1 MPHVTPLHA
10 DDPSRVGRYR
20 LTGRIGGMPADA
32 PAYLGGAPDGFAG
45 MPADSLVYLGQ
56 SPEGGEV
63 AVRLLTVDWI
73 GDGAERDRFAA
84 EANAACRVAPFC
96 AAQFLGAGFDSGHA
110 FLVSEYVAGPSLE
123 EFVAEEGPW
132 EGRDLLALAIGT
144 ATGLAAIHQAGLVHG
159 DFGPEHVVLGPEGPR
174 VVGFGITPPYGIATP
189 AADLR
194 AWVHTVLYAA
204 AGGAADPEDPE
215 DLALLPEPLRTLAV
229 QCMSANPADQ
239 PSARSVVLTLLGDDH
254 PPAGVLGEG
263 SRRAARVSVRPRA
276 QAAAPDPPPP
286 ARKRRPAAAWWVAGV
301 AVGIAAIVAVILF
314 VQNQSSR
321 SPGAAKP
328 PASDGP
334 AGASSSA
341 RPATPLP
348 TPAVK
353 VPAALAGTWSGQV
366 SQTNPT
372 DVFQA
377 QVYLAPG
384 ANSGSVHYSGASFSC
399 AGDLVPE
406 SDSAGSLKL
415 DQVIA
420 QGPCAGGVVTVSPGP
435 GNTLQFSFQG
445 KQGPM
450 ATGTLDKS

>member
-1 MPHVTPLHA
+1 MPHVTPLLA
-10 DDPSRVGRYR
+10 DDPRRVGRYR
-20 LTGRIGGMPADA
+20 LTGRI
-32 PAYLGGAPDGFAG
+32 AG
-45 MPADSLVYLGQ
+45 MHADGPVYLGR

-63 AVRLLTVDWI
+63 AVRLFKVDSI

-84 EANAACRVAPFC
+84 EAKAACRVAPFC
-96 AAQFLGAGFDSGHA
+96 AAQILGAGFEGGHA

-204 AGGAADPEDPE
+204 AGGTADPEDPE

-229 QCMSANPADQ
+229 RCMSADPGDQ
-239 PSARSVVLTLLGDDH
+239 PSARSLVLTLLGDDH

-263 SRRAARVSVRPRA
+263 SRQAARVLVRPAA
-276 QAAAPDPPPP
+276 QAADPDPLPV
-286 ARKRRPAAAWWVAGV
+286 RKRRSAAAWWVAGV
-301 AVGIAAIVAVILF
+301 AVCLAAIVAVILF
-314 VQNQSSR
+314 VQSQDSR
-321 SPGAAKP
+321 SPSAAKP

-334 AGASSSA
+334 AAASSGPSPSA
-341 RPATPLP
+341 PLP
-348 TPAVK
+348 TPAVR

-384 ANSGSVHYSGASFSC
+384 AKPGTVHYSGASFSC
-399 AGDLVPE
+399 AGNLVPV
-406 SDSAGSLKL
+406 SDSAGNLKL
-415 DQVIA
+415 DQAIV
-420 QGPCAGGVVTVSPGP
+420 QGPCAAGVVTVSRGP
-435 GNTLQFSFQG
+435 GNTLQFSFKG

>member
-1 MPHVTPLHA
+1 MPHVTPLLA
-10 DDPSRVGRYR
+10 DDPRRVGRYR
-20 LTGRIGGMPADA
+20 LTGRIAGMPADD
-32 PAYLGGAPDGFAG
+32 PAHLGGAPNGFAG
-45 MPADSLVYLGQ
+45 MPADGPVYLGQ

-63 AVRLLTVDWI
+63 AVRLLEADWI

-84 EANAACRVAPFC
+84 EAKAACRVAPFC
-96 AAQFLGAGFDSGHA
+96 AAQILGAGFEGGHA

-204 AGGAADPEDPE
+204 AGGTADPEDPE

-229 QCMSANPADQ
+229 RCMSADPGDQ
-239 PSARSVVLTLLGDDH
+239 PSARSLVLTLLGDDH

-263 SRRAARVSVRPRA
+263 SRQAARVLVRPAA
-276 QAAAPDPPPP
+276 QAADPDPLPV
-286 ARKRRPAAAWWVAGV
+286 RKRRSAAAWWVAGV
-301 AVGIAAIVAVILF
+301 AVCLAAIVAVILF
-314 VQNQSSR
+314 VQSQDSR
-321 SPGAAKP
+321 SPSAAKP

-334 AGASSSA
+334 AAASSGPSPSA
-341 RPATPLP
+341 PLP
-348 TPAVK
+348 TPAVR

-384 ANSGSVHYSGASFSC
+384 AKPGTVHYSGASFSC
-399 AGDLVPE
+399 AGNLVPV
-406 SDSAGSLKL
+406 SDSAGNLKL
-415 DQVIA
+415 DQAIV
-420 QGPCAGGVVTVSPGP
+420 QGPCAAGVVTVSRGP
-435 GNTLQFSFQG
+435 GNTLQFSFKG

>member
-1 MPHVTPLHA
+1 MPHVTPLHT
-10 DDPSRVGRYR
+10 DDPRRVGRYR
-20 LTGRIGGMPADA
+20 LAGRIAGMPDGS
-32 PAYLGGAPDGFAG
+32 AYLGSAAEGFAG
-45 MPADSLVYLGQ
+45 MPNGGPLYLGH

-63 AVRLLTVDWI
+63 AVRLLKVDWT
-73 GDGAERDRFAA
+73 GDSAERDRFAA
-84 EANAACRVAPFC
+84 EAKAACRVAPFC
-96 AAQFLGAGFDSGHA
+96 AAQFLGAGFESGHA
-110 FLVSEYVAGPSLE
+110 FLVSEYVPGPSLQ
-123 EFVAEEGPW
+123 EFVTEHGPW

-204 AGGAADPEDPE
+204 AGGTADPEDPE

-229 QCMSANPADQ
+229 RCMSADPGDQ
-239 PSARSVVLTLLGDDH
+239 PSARSLVLTLLGDDH

-263 SRRAARVSVRPRA
+263 SRQAARVLVRPAA
-276 QAAAPDPPPP
+276 QAADPDPLPV
-286 ARKRRPAAAWWVAGV
+286 RKRRSAAAWWVAGV
-301 AVGIAAIVAVILF
+301 AVCLAAIVAVILF
-314 VQNQSSR
+314 VQSQDSR
-321 SPGAAKP
+321 SPSAAKP

-334 AGASSSA
+334 AAASSGPSPSA
-341 RPATPLP
+341 PLP
-348 TPAVK
+348 TPAVR

-384 ANSGSVHYSGASFSC
+384 AKPGTVHYSGASFSC
-399 AGDLVPE
+399 AGNLVPV
-406 SDSAGSLKL
+406 SDSAGNLKL
-415 DQVIA
+415 DQAIV
-420 QGPCAGGVVTVSPGP
+420 QGPCAAGVVTVSRGP
-435 GNTLQFSFQG
+435 GNTLQFSFKG

>member
-1 MPHVTPLHA
+1 MPHVTPLLA
-10 DDPSRVGRYR
+10 DDPRRVGRYR
-20 LTGRIGGMPADA
+20 LTGRIAGMHADG
-32 PAYLGGAPDGFAG
+32 PAYPGRVPEGTAG
-45 MPADSLVYLGQ
+45 MPADGPVYLGR

-63 AVRLLTVDWI
+63 AVRLFKVDSI

-84 EANAACRVAPFC
+84 EAKAACRVAPFC
-96 AAQFLGAGFDSGHA
+96 AAQILGAGFEGGHA

-204 AGGAADPEDPE
+204 AGGTADPEDPE

-229 QCMSANPADQ
+229 RCMSADPGDQ
-239 PSARSVVLTLLGDDH
+239 PSARSLVLTLLGDDH

-263 SRRAARVSVRPRA
+263 SRQAARVLVRPAA
-276 QAAAPDPPPP
+276 QAADPDPLPV
-286 ARKRRPAAAWWVAGV
+286 RKRRSAAAWWVAGV
-301 AVGIAAIVAVILF
+301 AVCLAAIVAVILF
-314 VQNQSSR
+314 VQSQDSR
-321 SPGAAKP
+321 SPSAAKP

-334 AGASSSA
+334 AAASSGPSPSA
-341 RPATPLP
+341 PLP
-348 TPAVK
+348 TPAVR

-384 ANSGSVHYSGASFSC
+384 AKPGTVHYSGASFSC
-399 AGDLVPE
+399 AGNLVPV
-406 SDSAGSLKL
+406 SDSAGNLKL
-415 DQVIA
+415 DQAMV
-420 QGPCAGGVVTVSPGP
+420 QGPCAGGVVTVSRGP
-435 GNTLQFSFQG
+435 GNTLQFSFKG

>member
-1 MPHVTPLHA
+1 MPHVTPLLA
-10 DDPSRVGRYR
+10 DDPRRVGRYR
-20 LTGRIGGMPADA
+20 LTGRIAGMHADGPAH
-32 PAYLGGAPDGFAG
+32 PGSVPEGTAG
-45 MPADSLVYLGQ
+45 MPADGPVYLGR

-63 AVRLLTVDWI
+63 AVRLFKVDSI

-84 EANAACRVAPFC
+84 EAKAACRVAPFC
-96 AAQFLGAGFDSGHA
+96 AAQILGAGFEGGHA
-110 FLVSEYVAGPSLE
+110 FLVSDYVAGPSLE
-123 EFVAEEGPW
+123 EFVAGEGPW

-204 AGGAADPEDPE
+204 AGGTADPEDPQ

-229 QCMSANPADQ
+229 RCMSADPGDQ

-263 SRRAARVSVRPRA
+263 SRQAARVSVRRTARPRD
-276 QAAAPDPPPP
+276 PDITP
-286 ARKRRPAAAWWVAGV
+286 ARKRRAAAAWWVAGV
-301 AVGIAAIVAVILF
+301 AVCLAAIVAVILF
-314 VQNQSSR
+314 VQNQSNS

-328 PASDGP
+328 PPPDGP
-334 AGASSSA
+334 SGAAPSA
-341 RPATPLP
+341 SPPRMP
-348 TPAVK
+348 TPAVQ

-366 SQTNPT
+366 SQTNPA
-372 DVFQA
+372 DVFGI
-377 QVYLAPG
+377 QVNLAPG
-384 ANSGSVHYSGASFSC
+384 ANSGSVHYSGTSFSC
-399 AGDLVPE
+399 AGDLVPV
-406 SDSAGSLKL
+406 SRSAGRLKL
-415 DQVIA
+415 DQAIVR
-420 QGPCAGGVVTVSPGP
+420 GPCSGGVVIVSLGP
-435 GNTLQFSFQG
+435 GNSLQFSFRG

>member
-1 MPHVTPLHA
+1 MPQVTPLLA
-10 DDPSRVGRYR
+10 DDPARVGRYQ
-20 LTGRIGGMPADA
+20 LTGRIAGWYADA
-32 PAYLGGAPDGFAG
+32 PAYSGSVPEGTAR
-45 MPADSLVYLGQ
+45 MPADGPVYLGH

-63 AVRLLTVDWI
+63 AVRLLKVGSI
-73 GDGAERDRFAA
+73 GDGAARDRFAA
-84 EANAACRVAPFC
+84 EAKAARRVAPFC
-96 AAQFLGAGFDSGHA
+96 AAQILGAGFEGGHA

-159 DFGPEHVVLGPEGPR
+159 DFGPEHVVLGEEGPR

-189 AADLR
+189 AADMR

-204 AGGAADPEDPE
+204 AGGTADPEDPE

-229 QCMSANPADQ
+229 RCMSADPGDQ

-263 SRRAARVSVRPRA
+263 SRRAARVSVRPAA
-276 QAAAPDPPPP
+276 QAADPDTPPV
-286 ARKRRPAAAWWVAGV
+286 RKRGSAAAWWAAGV
-301 AVGIAAIVAVILF
+301 AVCLAVIVAVILF
-314 VQNQSSR
+314 VQSQGSR
-321 SPGAAKP
+321 SPSTAKP

-334 AGASSSA
+334 AAASSRSSPPA
-341 RPATPLP
+341 RL
-348 TPAVK
+348 PAVR

-377 QVYLAPG
+377 QVYLARGAKPG
-384 ANSGSVHYSGASFSC
+384 TVHYSGASFSC
-399 AGDLVPE
+399 AGDLVPV
-406 SDSAGSLKL
+406 SDSGGSLKL
-415 DQVIA
+415 DQAIV
-420 QGPCAGGVVTVSPGP
+420 QGPCAGGVVTVSRGP
-435 GNTLQFSFQG
+435 GNTLQFSFKG

-450 ATGTLDKS
+450 ATGTLGKS

>member
-1 MPHVTPLHA
+1 MPHVTPLLA
-10 DDPSRVGRYR
+10 DDPRRVGRYR
-20 LTGRIGGMPADA
+20 LTGRIAGMHADGPAH
-32 PAYLGGAPDGFAG
+32 PGSVPEGTAG
-45 MPADSLVYLGQ
+45 MPADGPVYLGR

-63 AVRLLTVDWI
+63 AVRLFKVDSI

-84 EANAACRVAPFC
+84 EAKAARPGAPFC
-96 AAQFLGAGFDSGHA
+96 AAQILGAGFENGYA

-123 EFVAEEGPW
+123 EFVAEKGPW
-132 EGRDLLALAIGT
+132 EDRDLLALAIGT

-204 AGGAADPEDPE
+204 AGGTADPEDPE

-229 QCMSANPADQ
+229 RCMSADPGDQ
-239 PSARSVVLTLLGDDH
+239 PSARSLVLTLLGDDH

-263 SRRAARVSVRPRA
+263 SRQAARVLVRPAA
-276 QAAAPDPPPP
+276 QAADPDPLPV
-286 ARKRRPAAAWWVAGV
+286 RKRRSAAAWWVAGV
-301 AVGIAAIVAVILF
+301 AVCLAAIVAVILF
-314 VQNQSSR
+314 VQSQDSR
-321 SPGAAKP
+321 SPSAAKP

-334 AGASSSA
+334 AAASSGPSPSA
-341 RPATPLP
+341 PLP
-348 TPAVK
+348 TPAVR

-384 ANSGSVHYSGASFSC
+384 AKPGTVHYSGASFSC
-399 AGDLVPE
+399 AGNLVPV
-406 SDSAGSLKL
+406 SDSAGNLKL
-415 DQVIA
+415 DQAIV
-420 QGPCAGGVVTVSPGP
+420 QGPCAAGVVTVSRGP
-435 GNTLQFSFQG
+435 GNTLQFSFKG

>member
-1 MPHVTPLHA
+1 MPQVTPLLA

-20 LTGRIGGMPADA
+20 LTGRIAGVHADG
-32 PAYLGGAPDGFAG
+32 PAYPGSVPEGTAG
-45 MPADSLVYLGQ
+45 MPADGPVYLGH

-63 AVRLLTVDWI
+63 AVRLFKVDSI

-84 EANAACRVAPFC
+84 EAKAACRVAPFC
-96 AAQFLGAGFDSGHA
+96 AAQILGTGFEGGHA

-204 AGGAADPEDPE
+204 AGGTADPEDPE

-229 QCMSANPADQ
+229 RCMSADPGDQ
-239 PSARSVVLTLLGDDH
+239 PSARSLVLTLLGDDH

-263 SRRAARVSVRPRA
+263 SRQAARVLVRPAA
-276 QAAAPDPPPP
+276 QAADPDPLPV
-286 ARKRRPAAAWWVAGV
+286 RKRRSAAAWWVAGV
-301 AVGIAAIVAVILF
+301 AVCLAAIVAVILF
-314 VQNQSSR
+314 VQSQDSR
-321 SPGAAKP
+321 SPSAAKP

-334 AGASSSA
+334 AAASSGPSPSA
-341 RPATPLP
+341 PLP
-348 TPAVK
+348 TPAVR

-384 ANSGSVHYSGASFSC
+384 AKPGTVHYSGASFSC
-399 AGDLVPE
+399 AGNLVPV
-406 SDSAGSLKL
+406 SDSAGNLKL
-415 DQVIA
+415 DQAIV
-420 QGPCAGGVVTVSPGP
+420 QGPCAAGVVTVSRGP
-435 GNTLQFSFQG
+435 GNTLQFSFKG

>member
-1 MPHVTPLHA
+1 MPHVTPLLA
-10 DDPSRVGRYR
+10 DDPTRVGQYR
-20 LTGRIGGMPADA
+20 LTGRIAGTHAGSPAYPGSGPEGIARMPADG
-32 PAYLGGAPDGFAG
+32 P
-45 MPADSLVYLGQ
+45 VYLGH
-56 SPEGGEV
+56 SPDGGEV
-63 AVRLLTVDWI
+63 AVRLVEVVSI
-73 GDGAERDRFAA
+73 GEGAERDRFAA
-84 EANAACRVAPFC
+84 EAKAARRVAPFC
-96 AAQFLGAGFDSGHA
+96 AAQILGAGFENGYA

-123 EFVAEEGPW
+123 EFVAEKGPL
-132 EGRDLLALAIGT
+132 EDRDLLALAIGT

-159 DFGPEHVVLGPEGPR
+159 DFGPEHVVLGAEGPR

-204 AGGAADPEDPE
+204 AGGTADPEDPQ

-229 QCMSANPADQ
+229 RCMSADPGDQ
-239 PSARSVVLTLLGDDH
+239 PSARSLVLTLLGDDH

-263 SRRAARVSVRPRA
+263 SRQAARVLVRPAA
-276 QAAAPDPPPP
+276 QAADPDPLPV
-286 ARKRRPAAAWWVAGV
+286 RKRRSAAAWWVAGV
-301 AVGIAAIVAVILF
+301 AVCLAAIVAVILF
-314 VQNQSSR
+314 VQSQDSR
-321 SPGAAKP
+321 SPSAAKP

-334 AGASSSA
+334 AAASSGPSPSA
-341 RPATPLP
+341 PLP
-348 TPAVK
+348 TPAVR

-384 ANSGSVHYSGASFSC
+384 AKPGTVHYSGASFSC
-399 AGDLVPE
+399 AGNLVPV
-406 SDSAGSLKL
+406 SDSAGNLKL
-415 DQVIA
+415 DQAIV
-420 QGPCAGGVVTVSPGP
+420 QGPCAAGVVTVSRGP
-435 GNTLQFSFQG
+435 GNTLQFSFKG

>member
-1 MPHVTPLHA
+1 MPHVTPLLA
-10 DDPSRVGRYR
+10 DDPRRVGRYQ
-20 LTGRIGGMPADA
+20 LTARIAGMPANG
-32 PAYLGGAPDGFAG
+32 PAYPGSVPEGTAG
-45 MPADSLVYLGQ
+45 MPADGPVYLGR

-63 AVRLLTVDWI
+63 AVRLLQVDSI

-84 EANAACRVAPFC
+84 EAKAACRVAPFC
-96 AAQFLGAGFDSGHA
+96 AAQIVGAGFEGGHA
-110 FLVSEYVAGPSLE
+110 FLASEYVAGPSLE

-159 DFGPEHVVLGPEGPR
+159 DFGPEHVVLGAEGPR

-194 AWVHTVLYAA
+194 AWAHTVLYAA

-229 QCMSANPADQ
+229 RCLSADPGGQ

-286 ARKRRPAAAWWVAGV
+286 ARKRRAAAAWWVAGV
-301 AVGIAAIVAVILF
+301 AVCVAAIVAVILF
-314 VQNQSSR
+314 VQNQGSR

-377 QVYLAPG
+377 RVYLAPG

-399 AGDLVPE
+399 AGDLVPASE
-406 SDSAGSLKL
+406 SAASLKL
-415 DQVIA
+415 DQVIVN
-420 QGPCAGGVVTVSPGP
+420 GPCAGGVVTVSRGP
-435 GNTLQFSFQG
+435 GNTLQFSFKG

-450 ATGTLDKS
+450 ATGTLGKS

>member
-1 MPHVTPLHA
+1 MPQVTPLLA

-20 LTGRIGGMPADA
+20 LTGRIAGVHADG
-32 PAYLGGAPDGFAG
+32 PAYPGSVPEGTAG
-45 MPADSLVYLGQ
+45 MPADGPVYLGR

-63 AVRLLTVDWI
+63 AVRLFKVDSI

-84 EANAACRVAPFC
+84 EAKAACRVAPFC
-96 AAQFLGAGFDSGHA
+96 AAQILGAGFEGGHA

-204 AGGAADPEDPE
+204 AGGTADPEDPE

-229 QCMSANPADQ
+229 RCMSADPGDQ
-239 PSARSVVLTLLGDDH
+239 PSARSLVLTLLGDDH

-263 SRRAARVSVRPRA
+263 SRQAARVLVRPAA
-276 QAAAPDPPPP
+276 QAADPDPLPV
-286 ARKRRPAAAWWVAGV
+286 RKRRSAAAWWVAGV
-301 AVGIAAIVAVILF
+301 AVCLAAIVAVILF
-314 VQNQSSR
+314 VQSQDSR
-321 SPGAAKP
+321 SPSAAKP

-334 AGASSSA
+334 AAASSGPSPSA
-341 RPATPLP
+341 PLP
-348 TPAVK
+348 TPAVR

-384 ANSGSVHYSGASFSC
+384 AKPGTVHYSGASFSC
-399 AGDLVPE
+399 AGNLVPV
-406 SDSAGSLKL
+406 SDSAGNLKL
-415 DQVIA
+415 DQAIV
-420 QGPCAGGVVTVSPGP
+420 QGPCAAGVVTVSRGP
-435 GNTLQFSFQG
+435 GNTLQFSFKG

>member
-1 MPHVTPLHA
+1 MPHVTPLLA
-10 DDPSRVGRYR
+10 DDPTRVGQYR
-20 LTGRIGGMPADA
+20 LTGRIAGTHAGRPAYPGSGPESTVWMPADG
-32 PAYLGGAPDGFAG
+32 P
-45 MPADSLVYLGQ
+45 VYLGR
-56 SPEGGEV
+56 SPDGDEV
-63 AVRLLTVDWI
+63 AVRLLEVVSI

-84 EANAACRVAPFC
+84 EAKAARRVAPFC
-96 AAQFLGAGFDSGHA
+96 AAQILGAGFENGYA

-123 EFVAEEGPW
+123 EFVAEKGPW
-132 EGRDLLALAIGT
+132 EDRDLLALAVGT

-159 DFGPEHVVLGPEGPR
+159 DFGPEHVVLGEEGPR

-204 AGGAADPEDPE
+204 AGRTADPEDPE

-229 QCMSANPADQ
+229 RCMSTDHLGDQ

-263 SRRAARVSVRPRA
+263 SRQAARVSVRRTARPRD
-276 QAAAPDPPPP
+276 PDIPP
-286 ARKRRPAAAWWVAGV
+286 ARKRRVAAAWWVAGV
-301 AVGIAAIVAVILF
+301 AVCLAAIVAVILF
-314 VQNQSSR
+314 VENQSSS

-328 PASDGP
+328 PASAGP
-334 AGASSSA
+334 GASSSA
-341 RPATPLP
+341 GPAALP
-348 TPAVK
+348 TPAVT

-377 QVYLAPG
+377 HVYLAPG
-384 ANSGSVHYSGASFSC
+384 ANSGSVHYSGTSFSC
-399 AGDLVPE
+399 AGDLVPV

-415 DQVIA
+415 DQVIV
-420 QGPCAGGVVTVSPGP
+420 QGPCAAGAVTVTRGP
-435 GNTLQFSFQG
+435 GDALQFSFKG
-445 KQGPM
+445 KQGPV

>member
-84 EANAACRVAPFC
+84 EAKAACRVAPFC
-96 AAQFLGAGFDSGHA
+96 AAQFLGAGFENGHA

-123 EFVAEEGPW
+123 EFVAGEGPW

-159 DFGPEHVVLGPEGPR
+159 DFGPEHVVLGAEGPR

-204 AGGAADPEDPE
+204 AGGTADPEDPE
-215 DLALLPEPLRTLAV
+215 DLDLLPEPLRTLAV

-239 PSARSVVLTLLGDDH
+239 PSARSLVLRLLDDDH

-263 SRRAARVSVRPRA
+263 SRRAARVSVRP
-276 QAAAPDPPPP
+276 AAPPAADPPR
-286 ARKRRPAAAWWVAGV
+286 AGKRRAAAAWWVAGV
-301 AVGIAAIVAVILF
+301 AACIAAIAAVLLF
-314 VQNQSSR
+314 VQHQGGR
-321 SPGAAKP
+321 SPGAANSP
-328 PASDGP
+328 SDASPSASAPA
-334 AGASSSA
+334 
-341 RPATPLP
+341 PLP
-348 TPAVK
+348 APAVT

-372 DVFQA
+372 DVFGVQLT
-377 QVYLAPG
+377 LAPG
-384 ANSGSVHYSGASFSC
+384 ASTGSVRYSGASFSC
-399 AGDLVPE
+399 AGDLVPV
-406 SDSAGSLKL
+406 SRSSGRLKL
-415 DQVIA
+415 DQAIVH
-420 QGPCAGGVVTVSPGP
+420 GPCAAGVVTVSPGP
-435 GNTLQFSFQG
+435 GNTLQFSFRG

>member
-1 MPHVTPLHA
+1 MPHVTPLLA
-10 DDPSRVGRYR
+10 DDPRRVGRYR
-20 LTGRIGGMPADA
+20 LTGRI
-32 PAYLGGAPDGFAG
+32 AG
-45 MPADSLVYLGQ
+45 MPADGPVYLGR

-63 AVRLLTVDWI
+63 AVRLFKVDSI

-84 EANAACRVAPFC
+84 EAKAACRVAPFC
-96 AAQFLGAGFDSGHA
+96 AAQILGAGFEGGHA

-204 AGGAADPEDPE
+204 AGGTADPEDPE

-229 QCMSANPADQ
+229 RCMSADPGDQ
-239 PSARSVVLTLLGDDH
+239 PSARSLVLTLLGDDH

-263 SRRAARVSVRPRA
+263 SRQAARVLVRPAA
-276 QAAAPDPPPP
+276 QAADPDPLPV
-286 ARKRRPAAAWWVAGV
+286 RKRRSAAAWWVAGV
-301 AVGIAAIVAVILF
+301 AVCLAAIVAVILF
-314 VQNQSSR
+314 VQSQDSR
-321 SPGAAKP
+321 SPSAAKP

-334 AGASSSA
+334 AAASSGPSPSA
-341 RPATPLP
+341 PLP
-348 TPAVK
+348 TPAVR

-384 ANSGSVHYSGASFSC
+384 AKPGTVHYSGASFSC
-399 AGDLVPE
+399 AGNLVPV
-406 SDSAGSLKL
+406 SDSAGNLKL
-415 DQVIA
+415 DQAIV
-420 QGPCAGGVVTVSPGP
+420 QGPCAAGVVTVSRGP
-435 GNTLQFSFQG
+435 GNTLQFSFKG

>member
-1 MPHVTPLHA
+1 MPQVTPLLA

-20 LTGRIGGMPADA
+20 LTGRIAGVHADG
-32 PAYLGGAPDGFAG
+32 PAYPGSVPEGTAG
-45 MPADSLVYLGQ
+45 MPADGPVYLGH

-63 AVRLLTVDWI
+63 AVRLFKVDSI

-84 EANAACRVAPFC
+84 EAKAACRVAPFC
-96 AAQFLGAGFDSGHA
+96 AAQILGAGFEGGHA

-204 AGGAADPEDPE
+204 AGGTADPEDPE

-229 QCMSANPADQ
+229 RCMSADPGDQ
-239 PSARSVVLTLLGDDH
+239 PSARSLVLTLLGDDH

-263 SRRAARVSVRPRA
+263 SRQAARVLVRPAA
-276 QAAAPDPPPP
+276 QAADPDPLPV
-286 ARKRRPAAAWWVAGV
+286 RKRRSAAAWWVAGV
-301 AVGIAAIVAVILF
+301 AVCLAAIVAVILF
-314 VQNQSSR
+314 VQSQDSR
-321 SPGAAKP
+321 SPSAAKP

-334 AGASSSA
+334 AAASSGPSPSA
-341 RPATPLP
+341 PLP
-348 TPAVK
+348 TPAVR

-384 ANSGSVHYSGASFSC
+384 AKPGTVHYSGASFSC
-399 AGDLVPE
+399 AGNLVPV
-406 SDSAGSLKL
+406 SDSAGNLKL
-415 DQVIA
+415 DQAIV
-420 QGPCAGGVVTVSPGP
+420 QGPCAAGVVTVSRGP
-435 GNTLQFSFQG
+435 GNTLQFSFKG

>member
-1 MPHVTPLHA
+1 MPQVTPLLA

-20 LTGRIGGMPADA
+20 LTGRIAGVHADG
-32 PAYLGGAPDGFAG
+32 PAYPGSVPEGTAG
-45 MPADSLVYLGQ
+45 MPADGPVYLGH

-63 AVRLLTVDWI
+63 AVRLFKVDSI

-84 EANAACRVAPFC
+84 EAKAACRVAPFC
-96 AAQFLGAGFDSGHA
+96 AAQILGAGFEGGHA

-204 AGGAADPEDPE
+204 AGGTADPEDPE
-215 DLALLPEPLRTLAV
+215 VLALLPEPLRTLAV
-229 QCMSANPADQ
+229 RCMSADPGDQ
-239 PSARSVVLTLLGDDH
+239 PSARSLVLTLLGDDH

-263 SRRAARVSVRPRA
+263 SRQAARVLVRPAA
-276 QAAAPDPPPP
+276 QAADPDPLPV
-286 ARKRRPAAAWWVAGV
+286 RKRRSAAAWWVAGV
-301 AVGIAAIVAVILF
+301 AVCLAAIVAVILF
-314 VQNQSSR
+314 VQSQDSR
-321 SPGAAKP
+321 SPSAAKP

-334 AGASSSA
+334 AAASSGPSPSA
-341 RPATPLP
+341 PLP
-348 TPAVK
+348 TPAVR

-384 ANSGSVHYSGASFSC
+384 AKPGTVHYSGASFSC
-399 AGDLVPE
+399 AGNLVPV
-406 SDSAGSLKL
+406 SDSAGNLKL
-415 DQVIA
+415 DQAIV
-420 QGPCAGGVVTVSPGP
+420 QGPCAAGVVTVSRGP
-435 GNTLQFSFQG
+435 GNTLQFSFKG